1 MDQAERNSGAANEA
15 PTGVDVKVAPGA
27 SDGGGKGTAV
37 WHHPV
42 VGSGGRGSHW
52 ARVRQRRRLLAV
64 YAGLRLG
71 PAFRETIMFSVAV
84 ADECRQCGFAHR
96 TWALGEGVPEAD
108 LDALERGDVGPF
120 DARTRV
126 AIAWAQAYAR
136 SDLTRAPEDVAAE
149 FGREFS
155 PLEQADIG
163 LIVREM
169 YWLNEISNGADA
181 GWSRVHGSPL
191 PGSSVI
197 SELRATVA
205 YAITVPVLILL
216 FSLKLRTRP
225 LTLLRSMGPFFR
237 GFALRD

>member
-15 PTGVDVKVAPGA
+15 PTGVDVTAVQGA
-27 SDGGGKGTAV
+27 TGDSGQGTSV

-42 VGSGGRGSHW
+42 VGSRRPGSTS
-52 ARVRQRRRLLAV
+52 ALLRQRRQLLAI
-64 YAGLRLG
+64 YLRRRLD

-96 TWALGEGVPEAD
+96 TWAIGEGVPEAN
-108 LDALERGDVGPF
+108 LDAIERGDMGPF

-126 AIAWAQAYAR
+126 AITWAQAYAR
-136 SDLTRAPEDVAAE
+136 SDLTRAPDDIAAE

-181 GWSRVHGSPL
+181 GWSRVHGSPV

-205 YAITVPVLILL
+205 YGITVPVLILL

>member
-1 MDQAERNSGAANEA
+1 MDEAERNSGAANEA
-15 PTGVDVKVAPGA
+15 PAGADVKAAPGA
-27 SDGGGKGTAV
+27 SGDSGQGTAI

-42 VGSGGRGSHW
+42 VGSRRPGSTS
-52 ARVRQRRRLLAV
+52 ALFRKRRQLLAIYLRRRLD
-64 YAGLRLG
+64 

-96 TWALGEGVPEAD
+96 TWAMGEGVPETD
-108 LDALERGDVGPF
+108 LDALVRGDLGPF

-136 SDLTRAPEDVAAE
+136 SDLTRAPEDIAAE

-163 LIVREM
+163 LVVREM

-181 GWSRVHGSPL
+181 AWSRVHGSPT

-237 GFALRD
+237 GFALRG